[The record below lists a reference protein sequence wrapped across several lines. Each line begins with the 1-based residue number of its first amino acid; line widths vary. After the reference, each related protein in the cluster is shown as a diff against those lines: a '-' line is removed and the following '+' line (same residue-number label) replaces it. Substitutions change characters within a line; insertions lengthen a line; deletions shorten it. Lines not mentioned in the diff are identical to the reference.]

1 MRNRE
6 GAKERF
12 SMREMK
18 KGKIFKNIGERGEW

>member
-12 SMREMK
+12 SMRGMK
-18 KGKIFKNIGERGEW
+18 KGKIFKSVRERGEW

>member
-1 MRNRE
+1 MRNR
-6 GAKERF
+6 GRAKERF